1 MVGVCKVWRPTL
13 FSFPFLYAKQLS
25 TVRGFSVQVPVKP
38 SATSAKTIW
47 KKTGELQHTISSVI
61 IKAGK
66 GLHSGDEAVVRVLPA
81 MAGEGRYFIIN
92 RHDVRVPASV
102 KNVTDTTLSVRIGR
116 GESSVATV
124 EHLLSALEGMGID
137 NCRIEVE
144 GGNEVPLLDGS
155 SKEWVEAIEEAGP
168 CIARDNFGNDMEK
181 MALVLC
187 EPIHV
192 LKDES
197 FIAAFPAPSTRLSY
211 GINFP
216 QAAAIGC
223 QWFSWCPVDSMAYK
237 QNIAP
242 SRTFCI
248 YEQIQ
253 QLRTAGF
260 IKGGSVDNALVCSI
274 EKGWLNPP
282 LRFPEEP
289 CRHKLLDLIGDL
301 SLCAQN
307 GHQGLP
313 IAHIVAYKASHALHV
328 KFADAVLASKSTDT
342 NVAA

>member
-1 MVGVCKVWRPTL
+1 MP
-13 FSFPFLYAKQLS
+13 FSFPFLYAKQLLN
-25 TVRGFSVQVPVKP
+25 VRSFSAPALAKP
-38 SATSAKTIW
+38 SVISAKTIW
-47 KKTGELQHTISSVI
+47 KKTGELQHTISRVI
-61 IKAGK
+61 TKTGK
-66 GLHSGDEAVVRVLPA
+66 GLHSGDEAVVRVFPA
-81 MAGEGRYFIIN
+81 MAGEGRYFIVN
-92 RHDVRVPASV
+92 RHEVRVPASV

-116 GESSVATV
+116 GDSSVATV

-155 SKEWVEAIEEAGP
+155 SKEWVEAIEEAGT
-168 CIARDNFGNDMEK
+168 CIARDNSGNGMEK

-197 FIAAFPAPSTRLSY
+197 FVTAFPAPSTRITY
-211 GINFP
+211 GIDFP

-223 QWFSWCPVDSMAYK
+223 QWFSWYPVDSMAYK
-237 QNIAP
+237 QNVAP

-253 QLRTAGF
+253 QLRAAGF
-260 IKGGSVDNALVCSI
+260 IKGGSMDNALVCSI

-313 IAHIVAYKASHALHV
+313 IAHIIAYKASHTLHT
-328 KFADAVLASKSTDT
+328 KFAGAVLAS
-342 NVAA
+342 